1 MKLHTYVWYYT
12 VIVGLISAI
21 INFECTYIGIEC
33 PPGMVY
39 QQCGPLCPQT
49 CDNVGTSNCHGGCA
63 EGCFC
68 PDGQVLSNNRC
79 IHPIACPG

>member
-1 MKLHTYVWYYT
+1 MCLCMHLYYVD
-12 VIVGLISAI
+12 V
-21 INFECTYIGIEC
+21 GIEC

-49 CDNVGTSNCHGGCA
+49 CDNVGTSDCLGGCA

-68 PDGQVLSNNRC
+68 PDGQVMSNENC
-79 IHPIACPG
+79 IDAILCQGIITTVR